1 MSFKHD
7 WVFPKD
13 PFLGKGVN
21 FGVTIGNSDGW
32 LKTKGKELVSYSP
45 IDGKPIAKVI
55 QATRED
61 YEVVV
66 KEAQSAFKKWCI
78 VPAPKRGQIVREI
91 GGAFGGEK
99 ETGGGRESG
108 SDAWKGYMHRQTN
121 TINWGKEFPLAQG
134 IKFEID

>member
-1 MSFKHD
+1 M
-7 WVFPKD
+7 
-13 PFLGKGVN
+13 
-21 FGVTIGNSDGW
+21 TIGNSDGW

-91 GGAFGGEK
+91 GDILRQYKEPLGELITL
-99 ETGGGRESG
+99 ERVHASTDEYNQLG
-108 SDAWKGYMHRQTN
+108 
-121 TINWGKEFPLAQG
+121 QG
-134 IKFEID
+134 IPARSGNQVRD